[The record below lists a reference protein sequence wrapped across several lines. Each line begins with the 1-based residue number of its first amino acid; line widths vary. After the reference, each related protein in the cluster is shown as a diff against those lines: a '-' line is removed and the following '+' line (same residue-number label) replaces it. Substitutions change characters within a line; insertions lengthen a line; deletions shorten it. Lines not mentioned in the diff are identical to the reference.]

1 MLKHCA
7 PLMLEEQEKLLLEKL
22 LLEKLLLEKLLL
34 EKLLRAVK
42 EQEKDVSLIYSK
54 RQLSNREIEITLS
67 SKQNLQ
73 SLHASW

>member
-7 PLMLEEQEKLLLEKL
+7 PLMLEEQ
-22 LLEKLLLEKLLL
+22 EKLLL